1 MAPSLRRPA
10 VLLALA
16 TSALAVVALA
26 QGPVW
31 HEYVPDVEASEA
43 SALVSGGSDA
53 EPLAIVHDGEI
64 LTAPTGGALRAG
76 ERAMRAA
83 PGDGGLREEE
93 GRRSP
98 IFRPDRITSLEGSV
112 GYYEVFSPA
121 IRPYKR
127 VTALDAVVLDAA
139 GVPILTVG
147 EPSRRARVPVEGAA
161 ATPPDLRPRD
171 RFWGS
176 VVLDFAEG
184 REVPLPSVSPEA
196 RILTL
201 RTEPETALHIERDP
215 ADNFFAV
222 LEAGAAPGPVRVVFL
237 TDAPRT
243 YFGLEREASLPT
255 ALADPIG
262 GGGAMIPPGVRADA
276 LAFARD
282 LGLEAG
288 QPFDRLVGDLTEHF
302 RAFEEDPTP
311 PRNTGNI
318 FLDLAR
324 GMRGVCRHRAYAFVI
339 TALALGVSARFVQ
352 NEAHAWAEVHAP
364 EHRGWIRVDLGG
376 SAAGLEEHRA
386 ERDAPDY
393 HPDVVDPFPQP
404 EPYRRALEAAA
415 RASLAE
421 AERRAS
427 AADATTNAGS
437 PAEAE
442 SEAAGEASASS
453 AAGWREVSET
463 DTDAP
468 RPTPVA
474 GGADAPRRPLEL
486 TLDGDG
492 TFEVLRGSTLSVT
505 GVATSEG
512 TPAAGVRVELFLL
525 DRSRGRERLLG
536 VTVTSD
542 SGVFRTSVGVPPD
555 TRPDEYE
562 LVVRSPGSATLLP
575 ATAR

>member
-1 MAPSLRRPA
+1 MSTSLRRPA
-10 VLLALA
+10 VLFALA

-83 PGDGGLREEE
+83 PGDGSLREEE

-98 IFRPDRITSLEGSV
+98 IFRPDRVTSLEGSV
-112 GYYEVFSPA
+112 GYYEVFTPA

-139 GVPILTVG
+139 GVPILTVAD
-147 EPSRRARVPVEGAA
+147 PSRRVRVPVEGATA
-161 ATPPDLRPRD
+161 PPPDLRPRD

-201 RTEPETALHIERDP
+201 RTEPETSVRIERDP

-222 LEAGAAPGPVRVVFL
+222 LEAGAAAGPVRVVFL

-243 YFGLEREASLPT
+243 YFGLEREATLPT
-255 ALADPIG
+255 APADPIG
-262 GGGAMIPPGVRADA
+262 GGGPMIPPGVRADA

-288 QPFDRLVGDLTEHF
+288 QPFDRLVGDLAEHF

-352 NEAHAWAEVHAP
+352 NEAHAWAEVRAP

-386 ERDAPDY
+386 ERDTPDY

-404 EPYRRALEAAA
+404 APYRAALEAAA

-421 AERRAS
+421 TERRAS
-427 AADATTNAGS
+427 AADATTNAGG
-437 PAEAE
+437 AE
-442 SEAAGEASASS
+442 GEGEDETAASS
-453 AAGWREVSET
+453 TPGWREVAEAT
-463 DTDAP
+463 TDAP
-468 RPTPVA
+468 RPTPAA
-474 GGADAPRRPLEL
+474 GGGAPARRPLEL
-486 TLDGDG
+486 ALDGDG
-492 TFEVLRGSTLSVT
+492 SFEVLRGSTLSVT

-512 TPAAGVRVELFLL
+512 APAVGVRVELLLL

-536 VTVTSD
+536 VTVTSE
-542 SGVFRTSVGVPPD
+542 SGIFRTSVGVPPD

-562 LVVRSPGSATLLP
+562 LVVRSPGSTTLLP